1 MQSDVV
7 CSVAVQLL
15 HGTLRGSPTDGTFTY
30 SLHRLVA
37 HVCTLQGKVRLD
49 AYLAAQLPDASRAKI
64 SASIKAGLI
73 TINRAVVSKPSYTVK
88 PGDSIIAAL
97 LPPEPCTV
105 RSLQGGNSQQWAAC
119 SEEAEGGAAQQHVWV
134 LVVEHLSSS
143 GAQGLS
149 GCPLRVPAGSH
160 S

>member
-1 MQSDVV
+1 M
-7 CSVAVQLL
+7 AAQLL
-15 HGTLRGSPTDGTFTY
+15 HGTLRANTTDGT
-30 SLHRLVA
+30 SVSLLHRLVT
-37 HVCTLQGKVRLD
+37 HVCPLQGKVRLD

-88 PGDSIIAAL
+88 PGDSIVAAL

-143 GAQGLS
+143 AAHGIFV
-149 GCPLRVPAGSH
+149 CPLRVPAGSH